1 MSLIWRD
8 RLFLENNIVLVN
20 GFFSQRSLAQ
30 KKGLGFKFFGCCH
43 SLKRSVNKNDSSL
56 IILLL
61 IKTNINYTHLYNNII
76 TLNLKQY

>member
-1 MSLIWRD
+1 MGS
-8 RLFLENNIVLVN
+8 FEK
-20 GFFSQRSLAQ
+20 FSQRSLAQ
-30 KKGLGFKFFGCCH
+30 KKGLGFKFFGCCRGFR
-43 SLKRSVNKNDSSL
+43 RSVKNNGNSL